1 MFRSLF
7 VLLLFSISILAQF
20 QGPKIYGPATKY
32 DFGAI
37 EQGAIV
43 KHKFVIVNNGD
54 QLLVIDKVVSSC
66 GCTVAEPEKKELKPS
81 ETTTIAV
88 EFNSTGRLG
97 DQLKTISILSNDPVN
112 PLFQLTISGKVME
125 VPKKELAGAK
135 IKFEKSQHDFGIIKE
150 GIVVDHIFKFVNIGK
165 MDLEIR
171 DIRTSCG
178 CTAASPSKKVF
189 KPGESGEL
197 KVSFDSK
204 NRSGRTSRTITLI
217 TNDEV
222 EEYYTLTVYAEITN

>member
-7 VLLLFSISILAQF
+7 VLFVMSISILAQF
-20 QGPKIYGPATKY
+20 QGPKLFSPATKF

-54 QLLVIDKVVSSC
+54 QMLNIDKVVSSC

-97 DQLKTISILSNDPVN
+97 DQVKTISILSNDPVN

-125 VPKKELAGAK
+125 APKKELSGAK

-150 GIVVDHIFKFVNIGK
+150 GIVIDHVFKFTNIGK
-165 MDLEIR
+165 SDLEIR

-222 EEYYTLTVYAEITN
+222 EEYYTLTIYAEITN